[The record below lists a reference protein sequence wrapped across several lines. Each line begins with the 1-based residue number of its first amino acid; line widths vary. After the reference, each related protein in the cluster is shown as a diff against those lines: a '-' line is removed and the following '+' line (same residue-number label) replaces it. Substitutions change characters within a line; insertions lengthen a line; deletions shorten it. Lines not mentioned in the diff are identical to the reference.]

1 MTNST
6 QSPTTVTNIGVT
18 MFAVTNVDAAIAF
31 YTDKLGWELRED
43 TRFGPDAEHR
53 WVEVAP
59 PGSTARLALT
69 PPMGGEAGGSAI
81 GVETTDV
88 RGEHER
94 LRAIGGIDVD
104 EELMDAPG
112 APVMFG
118 LRDPDANH
126 VWVVEAPAS

>member
-6 QSPTTVTNIGVT
+6 QSPTTVSSIGVT
-18 MFAVTNVDAAIAF
+18 MFAVSDVDAAIGF
-31 YTDKLGWELRED
+31 YTGKLGWELRGD
-43 TRFGPDAEHR
+43 TRFGEHGEHR

-59 PGSTARLALT
+59 PGSVARLALN

-81 GVETTDV
+81 GVESSDV

-94 LRAIGGIDVD
+94 LKAIGGIDVD
-104 EELMDAPG
+104 EHVMEAPG

-126 VWVVEAPAS
+126 VWVVEAP